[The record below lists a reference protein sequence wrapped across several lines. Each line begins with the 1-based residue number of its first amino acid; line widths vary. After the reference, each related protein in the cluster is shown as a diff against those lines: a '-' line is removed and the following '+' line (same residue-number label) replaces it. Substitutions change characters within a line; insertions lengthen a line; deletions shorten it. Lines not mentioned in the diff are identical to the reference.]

1 MIKIIKPGK
10 IYTVICNCCEAIMTC
25 EKEDI
30 KQTMIKVNPHLSHKI
45 NSYIECPQ
53 CKNKIILEGVIL

>member
-1 MIKIIKPGK
+1 MIKIIRPGK
-10 IYTVICNCCEAIMTC
+10 IYTAICNCCETTMTY

-53 CKNKIILEGVIL
+53 CKNKIILEGSIL

>member
-10 IYTVICNCCEAIMTC
+10 IFTVICNYCEAIMTY

-30 KQTMIKVNPHLSHKI
+30 KQTIIKVNPHLSHKI

-53 CKNKIILEGVIL
+53 CKNKIILEGMTL

>member
-1 MIKIIKPGK
+1 MIKIIKQGK
-10 IYTVICNCCEAIMTC
+10 VYTAICNCCEAIMTY

-30 KQTMIKVNPHLSHKI
+30 KQTMIKANPNLSHKI

-53 CKNKIILEGVIL
+53 CRNKIILEGMVF

>member
-1 MIKIIKPGK
+1 MIKIIKQGK
-10 IYTVICNCCEAIMTC
+10 IYTIACNCCEAIMTY

-30 KQTMIKVNPHLSHKI
+30 KQTMIKANPHLSHKI

-53 CKNKIILEGVIL
+53 CRNKIILEGMIF

>member
-10 IYTVICNCCEAIMTC
+10 LYVIACNYCEAIMTY

-30 KQTMIKVNPHLSHKI
+30 KQTMIKATPHLSHKI

-53 CKNKIILEGVIL
+53 CNNKIILEGMIL